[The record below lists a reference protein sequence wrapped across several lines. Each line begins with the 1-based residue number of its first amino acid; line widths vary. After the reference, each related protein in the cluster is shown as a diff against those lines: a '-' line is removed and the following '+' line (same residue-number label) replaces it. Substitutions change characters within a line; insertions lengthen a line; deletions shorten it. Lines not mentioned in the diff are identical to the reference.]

1 MKQKVLVVT
10 NFSAASKNALSYACQ
25 LLGVDNYAFL
35 LVHIYTLPLTYTYEG
50 VALASVSASMRDIE
64 EELGNEMER
73 VRQQYPQIDIRG
85 QYVIGGLVESAREI
99 IAAQSPEL
107 LIFGTAGYYSELW
120 HTDSELLVALR
131 NLTIPVMIV
140 PEHIVFQPVENIAFA
155 CDFKNICVPKQVDFI
170 RQFVQQ
176 TKARLSVVHVTRSRP
191 DDALMKENERNI
203 QEALQAVHPRYFS
216 IENPEVFK
224 AIDGFI
230 TEHRIDL
237 LIVIPRKH
245 EFWYSLF
252 HKSNVQQLAFL
263 NRIPLLALPE

>member
-25 LLGVDNYAFL
+25 LLGVNNYAFL

-50 VALASVSASMRDIE
+50 VALASVSDSMRDIE
-64 EELGNEMER
+64 EELSNELDR

-85 QYVIGGLVESAREI
+85 QYVIGGLVESTRDI
-99 IAAQSPEL
+99 IATHSPEL
-107 LIFGTAGYYSELW
+107 LVFGTAGYYSEMW

-140 PEHIVFQPVENIAFA
+140 PQHIVFRPVGKIAFA

-170 RQFVQQ
+170 SRLVQQ
-176 TKARLSVVHVTRSRP
+176 TKAALSVVHVTRSKP
-191 DDALMKENERNI
+191 DDQVMKENEARI
-203 QEALQAVHPRYFS
+203 HESLQEVRPEYFS
-216 IENPEVFK
+216 IQNPEVFK
-224 AIDGFI
+224 AIDQFI

-252 HKSNVQQLAFL
+252 HKSNVRQLAFL
-263 NRIPLLALPE
+263 NRAPLLALPE